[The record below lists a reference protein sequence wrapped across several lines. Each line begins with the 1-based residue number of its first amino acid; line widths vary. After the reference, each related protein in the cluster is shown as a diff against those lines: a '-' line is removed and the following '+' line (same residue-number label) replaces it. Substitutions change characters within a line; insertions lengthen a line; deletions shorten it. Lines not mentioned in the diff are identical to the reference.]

1 LIQKVEAFSTSS
13 AHSQQIF
20 GAMLNQYL
28 ICIVL
33 IVTTFL
39 QRINNYSIFA
49 QAIDVRK
56 AKPAKGKTSTT
67 IDDAVE
73 QMFKE
78 QTSSGNCDLPVL
90 QGSLASKLFRKKFWN
105 KSPVII
111 RGMAS
116 GWPAVEKWT
125 KEYLT
130 ENFGNIKTQIGTSK
144 GIIRAGGTGNK
155 FVKFGDYV
163 EAVWGKNSHLLTDK
177 MPIFSKSKR
186 ECDSD
191 ETCIYKCEEIAIS
204 SKSFCDEQV
213 CSKAGKC
220 IYSNMTRGRI
230 DSYEQTLNLAKNDDD
245 TINRHSYGEIPYLFD
260 RENFMA
266 QAKAHGISN
275 DYHAPSF
282 FRGSEIASTTKKN
295 RFKRN
300 LTIAMQQRMQEV
312 EDKERLQRG
321 ESSPSLDYI
330 FLTPRFHRFIG
341 VGMHQHTDG
350 WNALL
355 GGSGLKLWFIYP
367 PTVRPGPEHPVERS
381 WCCGEDSWIRTILP
395 DLLKDKRYGPGNIK
409 PLMCTQ
415 KVGDVIYIPEWWHH
429 GTLSGPGPDGK
440 GGIVGVA
447 SQLGDPSGDLA
458 LSYQARTLQRLNG
471 DVEDIYNLFRQH
483 IAMESTSSFEA
494 MNRMVELIMEQV
506 GKMQNNG
513 TDNKVISQ
521 LPIIAEAKNLC
532 KKILKLNPILSVI
545 LMTLSDL
552 ELLENNTEIAMKYL
566 KKSKLV
572 CVSLFTRMFM
582 ILIHHNCV
590 PILLPPFFPL
600 I

>member
-1 LIQKVEAFSTSS
+1 MKVS
-13 AHSQQIF
+13 
-20 GAMLNQYL
+20 
-28 ICIVL
+28 
-33 IVTTFL
+33 
-39 QRINNYSIFA
+39 
-49 QAIDVRK
+49 
-56 AKPAKGKTSTT
+56 
-67 IDDAVE
+67 
-73 QMFKE
+73 
-78 QTSSGNCDLPVL
+78 
-90 QGSLASKLFRKKFWN
+90 
-105 KSPVII
+105 
-111 RGMAS
+111 
-116 GWPAVEKWT
+116 
-125 KEYLT
+125 
-130 ENFGNIKTQIGTSK
+130 
-144 GIIRAGGTGNK
+144 
-155 FVKFGDYV
+155 
-163 EAVWGKNSHLLTDK
+163 
-177 MPIFSKSKR
+177 
-186 ECDSD
+186 
-191 ETCIYKCEEIAIS
+191 
-204 SKSFCDEQV
+204 
-213 CSKAGKC
+213 
-220 IYSNMTRGRI
+220 
-230 DSYEQTLNLAKNDDD
+230 
-245 TINRHSYGEIPYLFD
+245 
-260 RENFMA
+260 
-266 QAKAHGISN
+266 
-275 DYHAPSF
+275 
-282 FRGSEIASTTKKN
+282 
-295 RFKRN
+295 
-300 LTIAMQQRMQEV
+300 
-312 EDKERLQRG
+312 
-321 ESSPSLDYI
+321 
-330 FLTPRFHRFIG
+330 
-341 VGMHQHTDG
+341 
-350 WNALL
+350 
-355 GGSGLKLWFIYP
+355 
-367 PTVRPGPEHPVERS
+367 
-381 WCCGEDSWIRTILP
+381 

-506 GKMQNNG
+506 SKMQNNG

-532 KKILKLNPILSVI
+532 KKILKLNPILSVV